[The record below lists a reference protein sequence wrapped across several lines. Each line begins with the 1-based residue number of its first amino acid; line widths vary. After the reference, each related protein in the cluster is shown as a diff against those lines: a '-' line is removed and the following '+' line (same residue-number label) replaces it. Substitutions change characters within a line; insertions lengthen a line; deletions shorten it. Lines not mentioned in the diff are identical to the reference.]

1 MKHRNTIFSI
11 GIIGLAVIL
20 LMLIVSS
27 PTEIGPVGVLVFFT
41 TLYIVVFCIS
51 SLFFYMFKKMAFKK
65 SQFRNKDYLYAAI
78 LAFGPIML
86 LMARSFGVI
95 SLWTVSLIFIFVC
108 LAEFL
113 AYKKA

>member
-1 MKHRNTIFSI
+1 MKHKSVIFSI
-11 GIIGLAVIL
+11 SIVGLAAL
-20 LMLIVSS
+20 FAMLIFAS
-27 PTEIGPVGVLVFFT
+27 PTDIGPLGVLLFFT
-41 TLYIVVFCIS
+41 TVYVVFFCVCSALLQI
-51 SLFFYMFKKMAFKK
+51 FKKMAFRDSHFK
-65 SQFRNKDYLYAAI
+65 SKDYLYSAI

-95 SLWTVSLIFIFVC
+95 SVWTISLIVIFVC